1 MVNKI
6 IKISLLLIIL
16 TMLFCSSSYSAGFM
30 VYNQD
35 AAAAAMGNSFASIAN
50 NASAVFYNPAGI
62 NQLEGT
68 QLRTGFHLV
77 FPDTSFRGSES
88 GKRTEIDND
97 FAALLQGYLT
107 HKINNRISV
116 GGGIFTPFGL
126 VTEWPT
132 RWEGRT
138 VSTYSA
144 MRTFCVNPVVSIQI
158 HPRLAVA
165 AGIDYLYSDFKLRR
179 VIDPNKLIG
188 LPLGISEGSI
198 TLKGFDDTWGYNLG
212 ILLKLSDR
220 WRFGVS
226 YRSKFNLEF
235 DGHAHY
241 HLPPVLEALYPDT
254 DISPRIELPPTVA
267 ADISV
272 RVGEKWTFVTGV
284 LWTGWSVY
292 DKLAPKFRDSL
303 LVPPSMRSELQDW
316 SDVFAFNFGVQY
328 QLNPTWALRGGYIFD
343 QSPVPERTLGPM
355 VPDADAN
362 LFSLGVGY
370 TRNNFTI
377 DLATMVLV
385 LDDRHTRR
393 NLDGLNGKYTSTGIS
408 FLMGCTYFF

>member
-1 MVNKI
+1 MVHKI
-6 IKISLLLIIL
+6 ISVSLLLIIL

-62 NQLEGT
+62 NQLEGI

-88 GKRTEIDND
+88 GKGTEIDND

-179 VIDPNKLIG
+179 VIDPNKLTG

-284 LWTGWSVY
+284 IWTGWSVY
-292 DKLAPKFRDSL
+292 DKLVPKFRDSL
-303 LVPPSMRSELQDW
+303 LVPASMRSSLQDW
-316 SDVFAFNFGVQY
+316 RDVFAFNFGVQY